1 MTPDPLRE
9 QTGLSEQRVA
19 GPLPEAE
26 RVRGW
31 IELLGSLF
39 LLLAPF
45 AFFAALV
52 ALDGLLR

>member
-1 MTPDPLRE
+1 MTPDSPRE

-26 RVRGW
+26 HARGW
-31 IELLGSLF
+31 IDLLGPLF